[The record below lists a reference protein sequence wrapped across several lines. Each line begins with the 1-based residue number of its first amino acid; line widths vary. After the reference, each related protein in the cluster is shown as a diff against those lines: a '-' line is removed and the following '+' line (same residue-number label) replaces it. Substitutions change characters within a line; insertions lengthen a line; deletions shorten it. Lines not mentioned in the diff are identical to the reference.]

1 MAAILTVATA
11 EGLIFCSGS
20 DGFALIPSDLAER
33 ETVLRSLS
41 DAMDLFDSPAV
52 PRNSARIDPSH
63 EVSNVSA
70 SIPTPVTLSYQHDGA
85 PEVKLQGGNEFVA
98 LLGERDGRVFGD
110 DSDKFDALLPD
121 LCEGN
126 GSHRDTG
133 LLARY
138 REEPNPQRLRL
149 RPRWLRGF
157 RGRRAVGSCD
167 PDRSST

>member
-1 MAAILTVATA
+1 MAALVTVATA
-11 EGLIFCSGS
+11 EGLVFRSGS
-20 DGFALIPSDLAER
+20 DGFALIPSDAVER

-41 DAMDLFDSPAV
+41 DAMDLVDSPAA
-52 PRNSARIDPSH
+52 PWNSARIDPSH

-70 SIPTPVTLSYQHDGA
+70 AIPTPVTLSHQHDGM

-126 GSHRDTG
+126 DSHRERASSPDI
-133 LLARY
+133 
-138 REEPNPQRLRL
+138 
-149 RPRWLRGF
+149 
-157 RGRRAVGSCD
+157 GRSQIPKV
-167 PDRSST
+167 